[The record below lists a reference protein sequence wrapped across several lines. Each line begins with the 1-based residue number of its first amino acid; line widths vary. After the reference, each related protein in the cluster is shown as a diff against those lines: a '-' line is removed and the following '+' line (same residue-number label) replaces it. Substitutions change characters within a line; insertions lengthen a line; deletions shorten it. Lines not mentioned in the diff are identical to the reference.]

1 MVQCVESLGQVHKYI
16 CFISFIQVGSRT
28 IAPRGKFPPNTKTN
42 PNPILN
48 PNQGTLFLR
57 GNCLVAPP
65 SPNPKTN
72 PNLDRNR
79 TPIRGAVF
87 LGGGGGGGGSFI
99 LISQFPK
106 IFSSACC
113 ALWFLRNPVYIFG
126 KFITHYMYQFES
138 K

>member
-16 CFISFIQVGSRT
+16 CFISFIQIGSRT

-57 GNCLVAPP
+57 GNCLVDPP
-65 SPNPKTN
+65 PP
-72 PNLDRNR
+72 R
-79 TPIRGAVF
+79 TLKLTLTLTETATLSVGQF
-87 LGGGGGGGGSFI
+87 SSGGGGGGGSFR
-99 LISQFPK
+99 LLSQFPI

-113 ALWFLRNPVYIFG
+113 ALWFLRNPVYIFE